1 MNLVSVKLD
10 QQQSTDI
17 EKGTSNFRRTRYIE
31 SSFEHTF
38 EHTFSEILNTI
49 IERI

>member
-38 EHTFSEILNTI
+38 SEILNTI